1 MMFCPLQRGL
11 GAPGREPVVTE
22 DEQKKM
28 MAYYYKKQEEF
39 KVCIKLQ
46 FIETQ
51 VHSNCYLG
59 SKSKEKCASIFLF
72 H

>member
-1 MMFCPLQRGL
+1 MLFCPLQRGL

-39 KVCIKLQ
+39 KVC
-46 FIETQ
+46 TT
-51 VHSNCYLG
+51 V
-59 SKSKEKCASIFLF
+59 KSLFYASTYFYDFAILYQMVRI
-72 H
+72 

>member
-1 MMFCPLQRGL
+1 MLNLMLFIGLRMLFCPLQRGL

-39 KVCIKLQ
+39 KVCKVLILRG
-46 FIETQ
+46 
-51 VHSNCYLG
+51 YL
-59 SKSKEKCASIFLF
+59 FLRF
-72 H
+72 RRF

>member
-1 MMFCPLQRGL
+1 MLNLMLFIGLHMLFCPLQRGL

-39 KVCIKLQ
+39 KVCTVKHAYNEVPGTANL
-46 FIETQ
+46 
-51 VHSNCYLG
+51 SSL
-59 SKSKEKCASIFLF
+59 
-72 H
+72 